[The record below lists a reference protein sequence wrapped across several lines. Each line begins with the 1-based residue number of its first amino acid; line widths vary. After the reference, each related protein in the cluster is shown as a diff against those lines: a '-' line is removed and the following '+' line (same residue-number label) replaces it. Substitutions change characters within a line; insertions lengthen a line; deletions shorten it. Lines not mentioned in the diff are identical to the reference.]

1 MEMSATKFM
10 HGQKRFVNSAGL
22 SKEKNTTGAGK
33 TATND
38 AEIKNVT
45 IFEEPKVPDKEAPP

>member
-1 MEMSATKFM
+1 MSATKFM